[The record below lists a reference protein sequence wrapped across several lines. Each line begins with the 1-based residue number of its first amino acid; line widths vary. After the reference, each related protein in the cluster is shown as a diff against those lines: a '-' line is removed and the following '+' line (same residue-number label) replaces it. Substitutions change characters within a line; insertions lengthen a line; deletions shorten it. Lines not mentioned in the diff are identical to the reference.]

1 MANPTPVLPAKEA
14 SEKVLSS
21 SADSMNY
28 YLAKLQKKME
38 TINDS
43 LYMESIERLL
53 YADIRLRQM
62 VEHIVDGQAETA
74 MQDAADLDTMHTT
87 FFLTF

>member
-1 MANPTPVLPAKEA
+1 
-14 SEKVLSS
+14 
-21 SADSMNY
+21 
-28 YLAKLQKKME
+28 ME
-38 TINDS
+38 IINDS